1 MLTGFHGRYVGGGGG
16 IVLQFDF
23 YLKIMKKI
31 F

>member
-1 MLTGFHGRYVGGGGG
+1 MLTGFHGRYVGGGG